1 MTALE
6 RRISRFNSSAEPVQ
20 RKEVSREQSPKKV
33 TEKEEATHT
42 STFKR
47 KQLTQLQNDIE
58 KYLQQS
64 SEEEVVDL
72 PFSPE
77 EDKKHRRADLGSS
90 VIILGQSGATNS
102 AGELNAEDL
111 VSKNLEVLKVE
122 MICERSS
129 FIDDSAANTT
139 YGQ

>member
-77 EDKKHRRADLGSS
+77 EDKKHRQADLGSS